1 MIHPDMKKAN
11 EFIHLGNPLASLFCG
26 VIHGE
31 PGLAV
36 TGWPG
41 VGSIPHRLEKMSWTE
56 LGGTGSVQQVP
67 RAWTGGMLLR
77 ASPSIAAIARL
88 R

>member
-1 MIHPDMKKAN
+1 MQPKGRWPYV
-11 EFIHLGNPLASLFCG
+11 FLCG

-41 VGSIPHRLEKMSWTE
+41 VGSIPTNST
-56 LGGTGSVQQVP
+56 SY
-67 RAWTGGMLLR
+67 
-77 ASPSIAAIARL
+77 
-88 R
+88 

>member
-1 MIHPDMKKAN
+1 MHYYLIMCYQGYETKGQHPLTPK
-11 EFIHLGNPLASLFCG
+11 GRWPSSLCR

-41 VGSIPHRLEKMSWTE
+41 VGPILTNST
-56 LGGTGSVQQVP
+56 TY
-67 RAWTGGMLLR
+67 
-77 ASPSIAAIARL
+77 
-88 R
+88 